1 MLKHG
6 SEIDLTKDVVHS
18 GSGIL
23 ELEPLKVSLTLQ
35 EHETQTGRQALEQDN
50 DSFENLEAS
59 VHSGGDGLH
68 LQPIMV
74 PLQRTE
80 SQLDIPKSPENEL
93 TIAASNTEVRIQ
105 PVLQKL
111 KRAAFLSYIK
121 NYLSVTDKQ
130 SGTVS
135 PRLVPSSSENDHEEL
150 VLTQT
155 ETGIV
160 IPLEQEQ
167 LVISTENSRGD
178 LEDDSQSDID
188 AFSSD
193 ISEEDVHDIVAQ
205 DECTLKQTIVIILFV
220 LLGVCIGALATSI
233 FMMRRY
239 RLEAASKDL
248 PVFQRPRD
256 FNPLELIRPQGG
268 TAERIY
274 NKIIKT
280 VTRIDVVKNLRT
292 NQIAKRVTW
301 GRGIQSYPGW
311 IEERRRDGPL
321 DTNELYELF
330 LDVVWFIAGE

>member
-1 MLKHG
+1 
-6 SEIDLTKDVVHS
+6 
-18 GSGIL
+18 
-23 ELEPLKVSLTLQ
+23 
-35 EHETQTGRQALEQDN
+35 
-50 DSFENLEAS
+50 
-59 VHSGGDGLH
+59 
-68 LQPIMV
+68 
-74 PLQRTE
+74 
-80 SQLDIPKSPENEL
+80 
-93 TIAASNTEVRIQ
+93 
-105 PVLQKL
+105 
-111 KRAAFLSYIK
+111 
-121 NYLSVTDKQ
+121 VTDKQ
-130 SGTVS
+130 SGTAS
-135 PRLVPSSSENDHEEL
+135 PRLVPSSSENDREEL

-155 ETGIV
+155 ETGIM
-160 IPLEQEQ
+160 ISLERAQ
-167 LVISTENSRGD
+167 LVISTEIGD
-178 LEDDSQSDID
+178 ENENSQSDID
-188 AFSSD
+188 DFSSD
-193 ISEEDVHDIVAQ
+193 VSEEDHDIVGQ
-205 DECTLKQTIVIILFV
+205 DECTLKQTIVPILFV

-268 TAERIY
+268 TVEKIY

-330 LDVVWFIAGE
+330 LDVVWFIVGE